1 MRARF
6 SVWPRIESASVLQPV
21 DLRLLWRAASFV
33 RRSSSAFARDEVLR
47 VRAAVLDE
55 LALVEVQHARD
66 RLVEQLEVVADH
78 EQRAAVRR
86 AGTT

>member
-6 SVWPRIESASVLQPV
+6 AVWSRIESASVLQAA
-21 DLRLLWRAASFV
+21 DLRVLARRDLGAALLV
-33 RRSSSAFARDEVLR
+33 GLARDEVLR

-66 RLVEQLEVVADH
+66 RLVEQ
-78 EQRAAVRR
+78 RR
-86 AGTT
+86 GRG